1 MSPATMGG
9 GHPVALTASPVLAFL
24 AAPAAPPLGQRG
36 GGRNRPTTE
45 RRRQIRRSL
54 AKRDGACCF
63 YCGTPFAD
71 LGQATLDHLIPQSQ
85 IPGWKL
91 ANLVL
96 ACYPCNQAKA
106 GMLPQTFLRP
116 VGRFAPGLRPT
127 VAGRLRAALARLAA
141 LARRYRGRGRG
152 SFGRG
157 VSA

>member
-1 MSPATMGG
+1 VTI
-9 GHPVALTASPVLAFL
+9 TASPAS
-24 AAPAAPPLGQRG
+24 ATIAPPPVPPLGQAG
-36 GGRNRPTTE
+36 GGHNRPTAE

-63 YCGTPFAD
+63 YCGTAFAD
-71 LGQATLDHLIPQSQ
+71 LAEATLDHLIPQVQ

-106 GMLPQTFLRP
+106 GMLPQGFLRP
-116 VGRFAPGLRPT
+116 VGRFAPGLRPRPT
-127 VAGRLRAALARLAA
+127 LLDRLRAALMRLP
-141 LARRYRGRGRG
+141 LAVRRAGGRRSLGA
-152 SFGRG
+152 G

>member
-1 MSPATMGG
+1 MT
-9 GHPVALTASPVLAFL
+9 VTASPAHPALPAVTPLVGS
-24 AAPAAPPLGQRG
+24 APHQAG
-36 GGRNRPTTE
+36 GGRNRPTAE

-71 LGQATLDHLIPQSQ
+71 LAEATLDHLIPQWQ

-106 GMLPQTFLRP
+106 GMLPQAILRP
-116 VGRFAPGLRPT
+116 VGRFAPGLCPRPT
-127 VAGRLRAALARLAA
+127 MLGRLRAALTRLP
-141 LARRYRGRGRG
+141 LGARRPRRHRAT
-152 SFGRG
+152 RME
-157 VSA
+157 VTR